1 MAAFGKDLQ
10 LRGVPPHLRVA
21 ILASVLHDASRA
33 VVLLDAEG
41 RFSFANELL
50 CEAYG
55 VPASRHVGQPAREVA
70 PLLWQ
75 SLGPIF
81 ERVRNGA
88 VVEFE
93 RPLGPL
99 QEGTPGLWL
108 ERWTAVRGGDD
119 GAGGNEVI
127 AILGTSR
134 PIARSS
140 TDAPDPE
147 RLVER
152 RERLIEVASHELRG
166 PLSSVLGF
174 ALRLNSL
181 EGLPPQAAEAIQ
193 LIREQAQEMAF
204 RLEMFL
210 GASEADRPPSGLDD
224 PGFEEVDLADL
235 LRREVEALR
244 ARRPGVS
251 MDFDCPSSLLVR
263 TNPHYVRQI
272 VGNLLDNAARYG
284 SGWVGLKAELDE
296 ESILV
301 RVDDDGDGI
310 SPEEQP
316 LVFARGYRAASTR
329 KSTPGQGLGLFVA
342 RELTQRLQ
350 ATLTLRS
357 TVGVG
362 TTFALRLPCTS
373 AAAIRPPVFFA

>member
-1 MAAFGKDLQ
+1 MAAFGNDLQ

-21 ILASVLHDASRA
+21 ILASVLNDASRA

-55 VPASRHVGQPAREVA
+55 VPVSRHLGQPAREIA
-70 PLLWQ
+70 PVLWQ

-81 ERVRNGA
+81 ERVREGA

-93 RPLGPL
+93 RPLGRL
-99 QEGTPGLWL
+99 EEAPGLWL
-108 ERWTAVRGGDD
+108 ERWTAIRGGDD
-119 GAGGNEVI
+119 GTGDNEVV

-134 PIARSS
+134 PIARNA
-140 TDAPDPE
+140 TNAPDPE

-174 ALRLNSL
+174 ARRLNSL

-210 GASEADRPPSGLDD
+210 GASEADRPPSGFDD

-235 LRREVEALR
+235 LRREIEALE

-251 MDFDCPSSLLVR
+251 TDFDCPPSLIVQ

-272 VGNLLDNAARYG
+272 FGNLLDNAARYG

-296 ESILV
+296 DSILI
-301 RVDDDGDGI
+301 RVEDDGDGI

-316 LVFARGYRAASTR
+316 LVFARGYRAASAR
-329 KSTPGQGLGLFVA
+329 RSTPGQGLGLFVA
-342 RELTQRLQ
+342 RELAQRLQ
-350 ATLTLRS
+350 ATLTVRS
-357 TVGVG
+357 TVSVG
-362 TTFALRLPCTS
+362 TTFALRLPCT
-373 AAAIRPPVFFA
+373 AAAAVRPPVFFA